1 MASIYRTAR
10 SKIVDALVEELKTSI
25 NGVSPYNSN
34 IFNNADGHL
43 KFLDQIQE
51 YPQVCVV
58 AGDETREYEPGG
70 LKWRF
75 LQLNIRCYIS
85 NENDPQETLA
95 LLCEDIERVI
105 DNNDVLTYDD
115 TVSPALK
122 TTSLTVVTIATDEGV
137 LSPLGI
143 GEIAILC
150 RY

>member
-1 MASIYRTAR
+1 MASTYRTAR
-10 SKIVDALVEELKTSI
+10 NKIVDALVKELKLRI

-43 KFLDQIQE
+43 KFLDSIQE

-75 LQLNIRCYIS
+75 LRIDVRCYI
-85 NENDPQETLA
+85 EDQTEPQETLA

-115 TVSPALK
+115 TISPALK
-122 TTSLTVVTIATDEGV
+122 TTSLTILTISTDEGV
-137 LSPLGI
+137 LAPLGI
-143 GEIAILC
+143 GEMAIEC

>member
-1 MASIYRTAR
+1 MASIYRTER
-10 SKIVDALVEELKTSI
+10 SKIVDALVKELKTSI

-43 KFLDQIQE
+43 KFLDTIQE

-75 LQLNIRCYIS
+75 LQVSIRCYIN

-122 TTSLTVVTIATDEGV
+122 TTSLTILTLSTDEGV
-137 LSPLGI
+137 LAPLGI
-143 GEIAILC
+143 GEMAIEC

>member
-1 MASIYRTAR
+1 MASTYRTAR
-10 SKIVDALVEELKTSI
+10 SKIVDALVKELKTSI

-43 KFLDQIQE
+43 KFLDSIQE

-75 LQLNIRCYIS
+75 LQVSIRCYIN

-122 TTSLTVVTIATDEGV
+122 TTSLTILTLSTDEGV
-137 LSPLGI
+137 LAPLGI
-143 GEIAILC
+143 GEMAIEC